1 MKREFIFLGPP
12 ASGKGTQ
19 TKLLQKELNLPHVD
33 TGSMLRAAI
42 ANGTEAG
49 KVAKGFMDKG
59 ELVPV
64 EIVATIIKERLSED
78 DCKGGFILD
87 GYPRSVEQA
96 VILDDILA
104 ELNKGQEFKIDVV
117 NVDVSDEFLL
127 ERIVNRR
134 FCKACGQIFSLK
146 FNPPKDSTKC
156 DICQADL
163 IQRSD
168 DTEEVAKNRFKTYK
182 EQTQPLIDFYTKKG
196 WLHAING
203 EQSIDEVFADIKKA
217 IG

>member
-49 KVAKGFMDKG
+49 KIAKGFMDQG
-59 ELVPV
+59 TLVPV
-64 EIVATIIKERLSED
+64 EIVAKIIKERLSED
-78 DCKGGFILD
+78 DCANGFILD

-96 VILDDILA
+96 IILDDILA
-104 ELNKGQEFKIDVV
+104 ELNKDQEFSISVV

-134 FCKACGQIFSLK
+134 FCKECGQIYNLK
-146 FNPPKDSTKC
+146 FTAPKTEGKC
-156 DICQADL
+156 DNCSGEL
-163 IQRSD
+163 SQRSD

-182 EQTQPLIDFYTKKG
+182 EQTQPLIEFYTKKG

-203 EQSIDEVFADIKKA
+203 EQTIDAVFADIKKA

>member
-1 MKREFIFLGPP
+1 MKTEFIFLGPP

-19 TKLLQKELNLPHVD
+19 TKMLQKETNFPHVD

-42 ANGTEAG
+42 ANGSEAG
-49 KVAKGFMDKG
+49 QIAKGYMDKG

-64 EIVATIIKERLSED
+64 EIVAKIIKERLSQD
-78 DCKGGFILD
+78 DCKNGFILD

-96 VILDDILA
+96 IILDDVLA
-104 ELNKGQEFKIDVV
+104 ELNAGQDVKIHVI
-117 NVDVSDEFLL
+117 NIDVSDEFLL
-127 ERIVNRR
+127 ERIINRR
-134 FCKACGQIFSLK
+134 FCKECGKIYNLK
-146 FNPPKDSTKC
+146 FTAPKAEGKC
-156 DICQADL
+156 DDCSSEL
-163 IQRSD
+163 MQRSD

-196 WLHAING
+196 WLHSING
-203 EQSIDEVFADIKKA
+203 EQAIDAVYADIKKV

>member
-1 MKREFIFLGPP
+1 MKKEFIFLGPP

-42 ANGTEAG
+42 ANGSEAG
-49 KVAKGFMDKG
+49 KTAKGYMDKG

-64 EIVATIIKERLSED
+64 EIVAKIIKERLSED
-78 DCKGGFILD
+78 DCKNGFILD

-96 VILDDILA
+96 KILDEILTEINA
-104 ELNKGQEFKIDVV
+104 GQETSIDVV

-134 FCKACGQIFSLK
+134 FCKECGQIISLK

-156 DICQADL
+156 NSCNGDL

-182 EQTQPLIDFYTKKG
+182 EQTQPLIEFYTQKG

-203 EQSIDEVFADIKKA
+203 EQNIEAVYADIKKA
-217 IG
+217 IV

>member
-49 KVAKGFMDKG
+49 KIAKGYMDKG

-64 EIVATIIKERLSED
+64 EIVATIIKERLLED
-78 DCKGGFILD
+78 DCKNGFILD

-96 VILDDILA
+96 IILDDILA
-104 ELNKGQEFKIDVV
+104 ELNAGQEFSINVI

-134 FCKACGQIFSLK
+134 FCKECGQIFSLK

-156 DICQADL
+156 DLCGAEL

-196 WLHAING
+196 WLSAING
-203 EQSIDEVFADIKKA
+203 EQAIDAVFADIKKA

>member
-1 MKREFIFLGPP
+1 MKKEFIFLGPP

-19 TKLLQKELNLPHVD
+19 TTLLKKELNLPHVD

-49 KVAKGFMDKG
+49 KIAKGYMDQG
-59 ELVPV
+59 VLVPV
-64 EIVATIIKERLSED
+64 EIVATIIKERLNED
-78 DCKGGFILD
+78 DCKNGFILD

-96 VILDDILA
+96 EILDNILA
-104 ELNKGQEFKIDVV
+104 ELNKDQDVKIDVV

-127 ERIVNRR
+127 DRIVNRR
-134 FCKACGQIFSLK
+134 FCKECGKIYNLK
-146 FNPPKDSTKC
+146 FTAPKNEGLC
-156 DICQADL
+156 DDCGAEL
-163 IQRSD
+163 KQRSD

-196 WLHAING
+196 WLHSING

-217 IG
+217 ID

>member
-49 KVAKGFMDKG
+49 KIAKGFMDKG

-64 EIVATIIKERLSED
+64 EIVAKIIKERLSED
-78 DCKGGFILD
+78 DCNNGFILD

-96 VILDDILA
+96 IILDEILA
-104 ELNKGQEFKIDVV
+104 ELNADQEFSINVV

-134 FCKACGQIFSLK
+134 FCKDCGQIFSLK
-146 FNPPKDSTKC
+146 FNPPADSTKC
-156 DICQADL
+156 DLCGEGL
-163 IQRSD
+163 MQRSD

-182 EQTQPLIDFYTKKG
+182 EQTQPLIEFYTEKG
-196 WLHAING
+196 WLSAING
-203 EQSIDEVFADIKKA
+203 EQSIDAVFADIKKA

>member
-1 MKREFIFLGPP
+1 MKKEFIFLGPP

-42 ANGTEAG
+42 ANGSEAG
-49 KVAKGFMDKG
+49 KIAKGFMDKG

-64 EIVATIIKERLSED
+64 EIVAKIIKERLSED
-78 DCKGGFILD
+78 DCKNGFILD
-87 GYPRSVEQA
+87 GYPRSIEQA
-96 VILDDILA
+96 KILDEIFT
-104 ELNKGQEFKIDVV
+104 ELNKDQEVSISVV

-134 FCKACGQIFSLK
+134 FCKDCGQIYSLK
-146 FNPPKDSTKC
+146 FTPPKDATKC
-156 DICQADL
+156 DSCSGDL

-182 EQTQPLIDFYTKKG
+182 EQTQPLIEFYTQKG

-203 EQSIDEVFADIKKA
+203 EQDIEAVFADIKKA

>member
-1 MKREFIFLGPP
+1 MKKEFIFLGPP

-49 KVAKGFMDKG
+49 KIAKGFMDKG

-64 EIVATIIKERLSED
+64 EIVAKIIKERLSED

-104 ELNKGQEFKIDVV
+104 ELNEGQEFSINVI

-146 FNPPKDSTKC
+146 FNPPADSTKC
-156 DICQADL
+156 DLCGEDL

-196 WLHAING
+196 WLTAING
-203 EQSIDEVFADIKKA
+203 EQAIDSVFADIKKA

>member
-1 MKREFIFLGPP
+1 MKKEFIFLGPP

-42 ANGTEAG
+42 ANGSEAG
-49 KVAKGFMDKG
+49 KIAKGYMDKG
-59 ELVPV
+59 DLVPV
-64 EIVATIIKERLSED
+64 EIVAKIIKERLSED
-78 DCKGGFILD
+78 DCKNGFILD

-96 VILDDILA
+96 KILDDIFT
-104 ELNKGQEFKIDVV
+104 ELNKGQEVSISVV

-134 FCKACGQIFSLK
+134 FCKECGQIYSLT
-146 FNPPKDSTKC
+146 FTPPKEAGKC
-156 DICQADL
+156 DNCKAEL

-182 EQTQPLIDFYTKKG
+182 EQTQPLIEFYTQKG

-203 EQSIDEVFADIKKA
+203 EQSIDAVFADIKKA

>member
-1 MKREFIFLGPP
+1 MKKEFIFLGPP

-42 ANGTEAG
+42 ANGSEAG
-49 KVAKGFMDKG
+49 KIAKGFMDKG

-64 EIVATIIKERLSED
+64 EIVAKIIEERLSED
-78 DCKGGFILD
+78 DCKNGFILD

-96 VILDDILA
+96 KILDNILA
-104 ELNKGQEFKIDVV
+104 EINKDQEFSISVV

-134 FCKACGQIFSLK
+134 FCKDCGQIYSLK
-146 FNPPKDSTKC
+146 FTPPKDATKC
-156 DICQADL
+156 DSCGAEL

-182 EQTQPLIDFYTKKG
+182 EQTQPLIDFYTQKG

-203 EQSIDEVFADIKKA
+203 EQEIDAVFADIKKA

>member
-1 MKREFIFLGPP
+1 M
-12 ASGKGTQ
+12 
-19 TKLLQKELNLPHVD
+19 
-33 TGSMLRAAI
+33 
-42 ANGTEAG
+42 
-49 KVAKGFMDKG
+49 
-59 ELVPV
+59 VPV
-64 EIVATIIKERLSED
+64 EIVAKIIKERLSED
-78 DCKGGFILD
+78 DCKNGFILD

-96 VILDDILA
+96 KILDEIFV
-104 ELNKGQEFKIDVV
+104 ELNKGQEVEIAVI

-134 FCKACGQIFSLK
+134 FCKECGQIYSLK
-146 FNPPKDSTKC
+146 FTPPKEAGKC
-156 DICQADL
+156 DNCSNEL

-182 EQTQPLIDFYTKKG
+182 EQTQPLIEFYTQKG

-203 EQSIDEVFADIKKA
+203 EQDIDAVYADIKKA

>member
-1 MKREFIFLGPP
+1 MKKEFIFLGPP

-19 TKLLQKELNLPHVD
+19 TKLLQNKLNLPHVD

-42 ANGTEAG
+42 ANGSEAG
-49 KVAKGFMDKG
+49 KTAKSYMDKG
-59 ELVPV
+59 DLVPV
-64 EIVATIIKERLSED
+64 EIVAKIIKERLSED
-78 DCKGGFILD
+78 DCKNGFILD

-96 VILDDILA
+96 KILDEIFV
-104 ELNKGQEFKIDVV
+104 ELNKNQEVKISVV

-127 ERIVNRR
+127 ERIINRR
-134 FCKACGQIFSLK
+134 FCKDCGKIYSLK
-146 FNPPKDSTKC
+146 FTPPKEEGKC
-156 DICQADL
+156 DACGCEL

-182 EQTQPLIDFYTKKG
+182 EQTQPLIEFYTQKG

-203 EQSIDEVFADIKKA
+203 EQSIEAVFADIEKA